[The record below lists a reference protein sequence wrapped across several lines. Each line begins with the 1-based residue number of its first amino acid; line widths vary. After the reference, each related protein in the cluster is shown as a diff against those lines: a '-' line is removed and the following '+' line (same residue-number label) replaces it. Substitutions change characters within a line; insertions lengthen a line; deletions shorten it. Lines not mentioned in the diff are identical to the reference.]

1 MDGSIEFTMGLSEGV
16 AWPWPIAVYLFFAGI
31 SGGALTLALV
41 LRFFKGQT
49 ENTPFL
55 KAASVISLV
64 TIALGMLCL
73 VLDLTN
79 PLFFWR
85 ILVFYNLNSVM
96 SIGVIALLFY
106 IPLVAV
112 IALLA
117 LEEEIVNLAEKFK
130 VLNYLLPIIEFLKRF
145 RSPMEKATLV
155 LALSVCAY
163 TGFLISALIRF
174 PLINTSVLP
183 ALFVAS
189 GLSAGGAATKMMAVK
204 FFGEDLHSGEMK
216 ILHGAEWPIMF
227 AEALFIFMIAV
238 SLMTGNAGGQMA
250 FAAFHEGTWA
260 TVFWLGVVG
269 VGFITPLLLNFATGK
284 TFSHSAK
291 AFYLS
296 GFCAVSGMMCLR
308 LFILYAGQIYAI

>member
-1 MDGSIEFTMGLSEGV
+1 MDGTIEFTMGLSEGV

-31 SGGALTLALV
+31 SGGALTLALC

-55 KAASVISLV
+55 KAASLVSLV
-64 TIALGMLCL
+64 TIALGMICL
-73 VLDLTN
+73 VFDLTN

-96 SIGVIALLFY
+96 SIGVIALSLY
-106 IPLVAV
+106 IPLVALV
-112 IALLA
+112 TLFA
-117 LEEEIVNLAEKFK
+117 LEEEVRSIKQLA
-130 VLNYLLPIIEFLKRF
+130 FLVPVIDALRRF
-145 RSPMEKATLV
+145 RRPAEQLTLV

-189 GLSAGGAATKMMAVK
+189 GLSAGGAAAKMLAVGL
-204 FFGEDLHSGEMK
+204 FRENLHSAEMK
-216 ILHGAEWPIMF
+216 LLHGAEWPIMF
-227 AEALFIFMIAV
+227 FEALFIFMIAV
-238 SLMTGNAGGQMA
+238 SLMTGNAGGQLA

-260 TVFWLGVVG
+260 TLFWVGVVG
-269 VGFITPLLLNFATGK
+269 IGFAGPLLLNFATGK

-296 GFCAVSGMMCLR
+296 GICAVSGMMCLR
-308 LFILYAGQIYAI
+308 LFILYAGQHYAI

>member
-1 MDGSIEFTMGLSEGV
+1 MDGTIEFTMGLSEGV

-31 SGGALTLALV
+31 SGGALTIALC

-55 KAASVISLV
+55 KAAALVSLV
-64 TIALGMLCL
+64 TIALGMICL
-73 VLDLTN
+73 VFDLTN

-96 SIGVIALLFY
+96 SIGVIALTAY
-106 IPLVAV
+106 IPLVALV
-112 IALLA
+112 ALFA
-117 LEEEIVNLAEKFK
+117 LEDEVRASKQLNFLIP
-130 VLNYLLPIIEFLKRF
+130 VLDMLRKF
-145 RSPMEKATLV
+145 RSPAEKATLV

-189 GLSAGGAATKMMAVK
+189 GLSAGGAAAKMVAVGMFK
-204 FFGEDLHSGEMK
+204 EDLHSSEMK
-216 ILHGAEWPIMF
+216 LLHGAEWPIMF
-227 AEALFIFMIAV
+227 FEALFIFMIAV
-238 SLMTGNAGGQMA
+238 SLMTGNAGAQYA

-260 TVFWLGVVG
+260 TLFWMGVVG
-269 VGFITPLLLNFATGK
+269 IGFAGPLLLNFATGK
-284 TFSHSAK
+284 HFSHSAQ

-296 GFCAVSGMMCLR
+296 GVCAVTGMMCLR
-308 LFILYAGQIYAI
+308 MFILYAGQHYAI